1 MGLLSNKKK
10 TYSGVGS
17 AVQNLH
23 NGPIESMLTTTVVSA
38 QINEKDLGE
47 AFKTTLATGT
57 GLKLRSFIDYAHQ
70 KGYTNTLGWEVT
82 QLEGDVFNDSS
93 AYINYLSKYVY
104 PSSSAETTTIPTTT
118 ETLISESSYV
128 NGTETVT
135 TKSYL
140 SLIHI

>member
-1 MGLLSNKKK
+1 MGFLSSKK
-10 TYSGVGS
+10 TFSGVGS

-38 QINEKDLGE
+38 QINEKDLE
-47 AFKTTLATGT
+47 ESFKNTLASGT

-82 QLEGDVFNDSS
+82 KLEGDVFSDSS

-104 PSSSAETTTIPTTT
+104 PSSSAE
-118 ETLISESSYV
+118 V
-128 NGTETVT
+128 
-135 TKSYL
+135 L
-140 SLIHI
+140 SWAALCIF